1 MKKMFS
7 LVILHIM
14 ASFSYAQS
22 ATEFLTRYNNHIDPL
37 KRLDSISTLIVT
49 VKSKITGKSSSIGGS
64 IFGQVNIDETHIC
77 EYDSKGNEKCENT
90 KNQIPLELN
99 LMKQSDDA
107 QYNQIKYHLNIIPPQ
122 TFKFYKVT
130 LANDSIFLLERIISL
145 TQKHIFKFDAESL
158 NLLETENSNITSSGD
173 KFVSYTKYLHY
184 QTKEGILIPSI
195 VSYSSTFCEAVLEYK
210 QITFR

>member
-7 LVILHIM
+7 LVILHIA

-22 ATEFLTRYNNHIDPL
+22 ATDFLTRYN
-37 KRLDSISTLIVT
+37 
-49 VKSKITGKSSSIGGS
+49 
-64 IFGQVNIDETHIC
+64 
-77 EYDSKGNEKCENT
+77 
-90 KNQIPLELN
+90 
-99 LMKQSDDA
+99 
-107 QYNQIKYHLNIIPPQ
+107 
-122 TFKFYKVT
+122 
-130 LANDSIFLLERIISL
+130 LLERIISL